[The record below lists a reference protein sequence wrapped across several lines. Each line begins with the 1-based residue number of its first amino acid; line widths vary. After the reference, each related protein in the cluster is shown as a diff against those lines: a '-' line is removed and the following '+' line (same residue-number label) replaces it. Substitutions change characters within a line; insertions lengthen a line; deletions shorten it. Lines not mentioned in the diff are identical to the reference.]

1 MLEKLSGKRPL
12 GGKFQREQL
21 RALVGYVLWVAVC
34 FIGVQFVVGLA
45 VGLLSTAGIID
56 ELLAQNVTS
65 LSITLGT
72 FLAMAAAVVLLPKV
86 IWGEKTSLETLG
98 LQRLLMWRDIGL
110 GIIGM
115 VVAFGGSVLI
125 LWLSQ
130 YIMPWVNLEQVQ
142 DLGISPLNS
151 GTELA
156 IAFMTLVVVGPF
168 VEEVIFRGY
177 LYGKLR
183 GSGIRMWLAAV
194 VVSILF
200 AVAHGQWNVALDVF
214 VLSLI
219 MCFMREK
226 TGSIWVG
233 VIMHMLK
240 NGIAFY
246 FMFVYPMTMGL

>member
-1 MLEKLSGKRPL
+1 MEKLSGKRPL
-12 GGKFQREQL
+12 GGKFQLEQL

-86 IWGEKTSLETLG
+86 IWGEKTSLEALG

-183 GSGIRMWLAAV
+183 RSGIRMWLVALI
-194 VVSILF
+194 VSALF